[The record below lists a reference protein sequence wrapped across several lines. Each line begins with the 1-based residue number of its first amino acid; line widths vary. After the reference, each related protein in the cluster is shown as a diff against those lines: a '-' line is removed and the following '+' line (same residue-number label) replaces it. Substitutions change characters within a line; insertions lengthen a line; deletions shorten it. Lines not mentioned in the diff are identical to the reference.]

1 LSSLKKS
8 EHILPISLLTL
19 SIFLTLFVFR
29 FIDDN
34 RLTSWAWIFKDTDA
48 VKISLIVIFGTVI
61 AYLFSGL
68 SFPER
73 NPAITLF
80 LFSFIITLPFW
91 GEPELIVDVTRY
103 FTQAKHLE
111 IYGIRYFFRE
121 WGRDIMAWTD
131 MPLVPFLYGLIFK
144 YIGESRVYIQT
155 FTTILFSLTV
165 FLTYKIGK
173 TLWDEDTGFIA
184 GSLLLGI
191 PYIYTQVPLM
201 LVDIPTMFFLM
212 LSVFTFIKAMEKGG
226 VLMSI
231 FAAITM
237 FFAIFS
243 KYSTWPMLS
252 VLVIIFLV
260 YLKIPS
266 LIYSSTSSE
275 TNPPSP
281 PFTKGGMGGLEIA
294 MKGKTFYRGIMIA
307 LISSLLSGLI
317 FFSKFDVFSEQIKFL
332 MTYQKPGLGTW
343 SESFISTFLF
353 QTHPFITAG
362 ALYSVYVALRK
373 RDSRYL
379 IVSWLFVLLVLFQI
393 KRIRYTIPLFPM
405 FALMASYGIRQIK
418 GGEIRRFTVSS
429 IVFVSLSLAL
439 FAYLP
444 FTKKMSAVN
453 LIEAGEFL
461 DFLNTEEVEVFV
473 QPAAD
478 SPVNPAVAVPVLDL
492 FTRKKINY
500 YYDPDSYQPPDDIKR
515 SPLRFTW
522 EYKNPQ
528 YYARGSRALEKNVPV
543 VVISDD
549 PDRSI
554 PYDINQK
561 IRGFQSYRVFKTS
574 EGIFR
579 YRTVVT
585 VYYD

>member
-1 LSSLKKS
+1 MSSLKKS

-34 RLTSWAWIFKDTDA
+34 RLTSWAWIFRDA
-48 VKISLIVIFGTVI
+48 DMVKFSLIVISGTI
-61 AYLFSGL
+61 ISYLFSFY

-91 GEPELIVDVTRY
+91 REPELIVDIARY

-111 IYGIRYFFRE
+111 IYGIKYFFRE

-144 YIGESRVYIQT
+144 YLGESRVYIQT

-212 LSVFTFIKAMEKGG
+212 LSVFAFIKAMEKGG

-260 YLKIPS
+260 YR
-266 LIYSSTSSE
+266 TQNSE
-275 TNPPSP
+275 LRTQNY
-281 PFTKGGMGGLEIA
+281 I
-294 MKGKTFYRGIMIA
+294 YRGIAIA
-307 LISSLLSGLI
+307 LISGTLTAAIFLLM
-317 FFSKFDVFSEQIKFL
+317 FDFFSEQIKFL

-373 RDSRYL
+373 KDVRYL

-418 GGEIRRFTVSS
+418 GGELRKFTVSS